1 MKLNM
6 LETTWENKR
15 GIQTE
20 TALDFVLDEEVENQV
35 VNLHPSV
42 RYQALRGF
50 GGTFTEA
57 ACYCMTMAGE
67 EITGEIL
74 EAYYGESG
82 LMYNQGRLHL
92 DSADASLG
100 NYSAMN
106 DPNDPELTTFSLARD
121 ERYII
126 PVVKAAQRIAL
137 QPLEL
142 MISPWSPPPFMK
154 TNGEKNH
161 GGKLKPEYRDLWAR
175 YMCRFIKDYGERGI
189 RFTMLSLQNEPKAV
203 QTWDSCVYTA
213 AEEREMLR
221 SHIVPEL
228 KRQGLGD
235 MEVLV
240 WDHNKE
246 RALDRAEEIIQDDEM
261 RRIVSGVAVHWYS
274 GDHFE
279 QLEMVR
285 RRFPEK
291 RLVFS
296 ECCVEYSKYAEGD
309 QLRSARMY
317 AHEIIGDLN
326 AGVDAFIHWS
336 LVFDP
341 TGGPNHVNNL
351 CEAIVFCDW
360 ELKKVTYTL
369 PYFYIGHFSR
379 FIKPGAV
386 RIGFSRYTGKLD
398 VTAFMNPDGERVA
411 VLVNTTKED
420 LPVVLREG
428 KDTCRLVVKG
438 DSIATLRY
446 KPE

>member
-1 MKLNM
+1 MELNI
-6 LETTWENKR
+6 LETTWKGRRSAQAESVR
-15 GIQTE
+15 
-20 TALDFVLDEEVENQV
+20 DFITDPEVENKV

-42 RYQALRGF
+42 QYQTFRGF

-57 ACYCMTMAGE
+57 ACYVMKMAGE
-67 EITGEIL
+67 AVTKEIL
-74 EAYYGESG
+74 EAYYGEGG
-82 LMYNQGRLHL
+82 LKYNQGRLHL
-92 DSADASLG
+92 DSADAGLG

-106 DPNDPELTTFSLARD
+106 NPSDVELETFSLARD
-121 ERYII
+121 EGYVI
-126 PVVKAAQRIAL
+126 PIVQAAQKIAS

-154 TNGEKNH
+154 TNGQKNH
-161 GGKLKPEYRDLWAR
+161 GGKLKPEYRALWAK
-175 YMCRFIKDYGERGI
+175 YMCRFIKEYEKRGI
-189 RFTMLSLQNEPKAV
+189 RFSMLSLQNEPKAV
-203 QTWDSCVYTA
+203 QIWDSCVYTG

-221 SHIVPEL
+221 AYLVPEMR
-228 KRQGLGD
+228 RQGLQD
-235 MEVLV
+235 IDVLI

-246 RALDRAEEIIQDDEM
+246 RALERAEEVIADDEM
-261 RRIVSGVAVHWYS
+261 REMVAGVAVHWYS

-279 QLEMVR
+279 ELEMVR

-296 ECCVEYSKYAEGD
+296 ECCVEYSKYREPD
-309 QLRSARMY
+309 ELRSARMY

-336 LVFDP
+336 LVFDL

-351 CEAIVFCDW
+351 CEAVVFCDW
-360 ELKKVTYTL
+360 ENKRVTYTL

-386 RIGFSRYTGKLD
+386 RIGFSRFTEKLD

-411 VLVNTTKED
+411 VVVNKTSED
-420 LPVVLREG
+420 IPFVLREG
-428 KDTCRLVVKG
+428 KDTCRLIAKG
-438 DSIATLRY
+438 DGIMTLRY
-446 KPE
+446 RP